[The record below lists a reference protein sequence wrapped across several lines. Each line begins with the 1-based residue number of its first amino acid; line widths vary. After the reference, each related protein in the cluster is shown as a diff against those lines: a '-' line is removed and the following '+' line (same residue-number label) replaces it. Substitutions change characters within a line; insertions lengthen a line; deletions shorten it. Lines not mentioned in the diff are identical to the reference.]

1 MFSVYVDV
9 HADIPCDTLRWEKY
23 WEHVRCHSVHVRRMN
38 ALVFCKWFENRY
50 AMSLHHYVEKKGL
63 NSGLENCIIF
73 LVLYFLQPSDCS

>member
-50 AMSLHHYVEKKGL
+50 AMSLHQQQSYTGGQERKPLSKQTL
-63 NSGLENCIIF
+63 
-73 LVLYFLQPSDCS
+73 